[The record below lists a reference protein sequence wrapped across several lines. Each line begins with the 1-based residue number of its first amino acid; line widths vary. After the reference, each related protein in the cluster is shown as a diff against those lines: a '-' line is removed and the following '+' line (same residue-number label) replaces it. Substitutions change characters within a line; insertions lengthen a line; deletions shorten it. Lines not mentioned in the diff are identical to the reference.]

1 MLTAATKAP
10 LRPAPQSPENI
21 STSGLVGE
29 KCREV
34 EEKRR
39 ECSVFS
45 FYSFSLASIYRRGKM
60 KLSTHLMSELN
71 CSINEKIKTDQILN
85 S

>member
-1 MLTAATKAP
+1 MLTAATKPP

-21 STSGLVGE
+21 STSGLLGE

-45 FYSFSLASIYRRGKM
+45 IFIHSV
-60 KLSTHLMSELN
+60 
-71 CSINEKIKTDQILN
+71 
-85 S
+85 

>member
-21 STSGLVGE
+21 STSGLLGE

-34 EEKRR
+34 EEKKG
-39 ECSVFS
+39 ECSVYNTFT
-45 FYSFSLASIYRRGKM
+45 LTSIYRRGKNE
-60 KLSTHLMSELN
+60 TVHTLN
-71 CSINEKIKTDQILN
+71 V
-85 S
+85 

>member
-34 EEKRR
+34 EEKR
-39 ECSVFS
+39 
-45 FYSFSLASIYRRGKM
+45 
-60 KLSTHLMSELN
+60 
-71 CSINEKIKTDQILN
+71 
-85 S
+85 